1 MSLILPEGIE
11 DRCVSIFSRARR
23 VARSSV
29 RVIVDTYREHDS
41 YSTVV
46 RISVEYNPTMI
57 FQPLSF
63 SNDLY
68 KETYTTI
75 DPYARATWGYQLT
88 IAEEE
93 MYNARAFRNSGFF
106 SDYIAYN
113 FERAIA
119 DFDFSD
125 RINKKTSER
134 IRHDFPKKQTII
146 GVRKVRF

>member
-29 RVIVDTYREHDS
+29 RVIVDTYREFGSGDN
-41 YSTVV
+41 VV
-46 RISVEYNPTMI
+46 RISVEYNPTMT

-63 SNDLY
+63 SNDLC
-68 KETYTTI
+68 KETYVTI

-88 IAEEE
+88 ITDEEI
-93 MYNARAFRNSGFF
+93 YSARAFRNSGFV

-119 DFDFSD
+119 DFNFSE

-134 IRHDFPKKQTII
+134 IRQDFPKKQKHK